1 MLTGAVGANEAESG
15 TERLLADSA
24 CQARARQGVAEDVR
38 CHIFTEVPRPLRPLP
53 RSILIRYILEWWR
66 FQEASPFRF
75 CVHDMT

>member
-38 CHIFTEVPRPLRPLP
+38 CHIFTEVRRSLRINSYQVHTGVVAISGGKPV
-53 RSILIRYILEWWR
+53 LI
-66 FQEASPFRF
+66 
-75 CVHDMT
+75 